1 MAMKIVGV
9 GRSSGNYEGHD
20 YDNFIVH
27 ALENDKNVTGQRANI
42 VKVKADVFHR
52 DLSAV
57 ADADMSKLLGLM
69 VEFAYDRFGKVQSIG
84 IVSSK

>member
-1 MAMKIVGV
+1 MKIVGV
-9 GRSSGNYEGHD
+9 GRSTGEFEGYK
-20 YDNFIVH
+20 YDNFVVH
-27 ALENDKNVTGQRANI
+27 ALETDKNVTGQRANT
-42 VKVKADVFHR
+42 VKVKSDIFHR

-69 VEFAYDRFGKVQSIG
+69 VEFAYDRFGKVQSIS